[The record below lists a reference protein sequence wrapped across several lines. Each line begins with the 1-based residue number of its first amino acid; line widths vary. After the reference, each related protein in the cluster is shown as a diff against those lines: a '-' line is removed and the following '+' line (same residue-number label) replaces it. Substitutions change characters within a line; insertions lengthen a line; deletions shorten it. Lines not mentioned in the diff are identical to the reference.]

1 MSTKTLRKRIALVA
15 VSALGFGLLS
25 MVPAQAVATTLTASS
40 TTGTISASASGTVA
54 NGTFSVTLVEAA
66 ATTWTNGATITLKV
80 ADKYG
85 AVDVCTVKAN
95 DDGSPAGTVT
105 MAGTS
110 DFMFLSTASLPTL
123 AVASGALTV
132 TIAAGDA
139 TYTDNGEI
147 EHVTISGLTVTCP
160 TTAPIGNLYIKVTAG
175 GAELDGANVVM
186 TGSVNQTI
194 GNTVTKLP
202 VRFTVGN
209 FPVQAAYE
217 GTNNVAAAIV
227 NAANLQ
233 VRETRSAIVVS
244 PLWSQDA
251 VTVTYDDAGAEDS
264 QGTPVACTT
273 ATDQFE
279 VTAHG
284 LRTGDAIRVVENG
297 TASGF
302 TDATTYYAVV
312 ASASPDCFGL
322 ASTLALAAAGT
333 IVNGV
338 ADATNVTLLYLGAGM
353 PATLT
358 IGSATASDVNVGST
372 VTLPA
377 SAATVD
383 AFGVAT
389 STVWLGKI
397 GVVSASYKQ
406 EAVGTATAIAA
417 NTSFTTSSTVGKI
430 NIVGTT
436 GSIVDDNAA
445 PRVTITLTNGVFY
458 SAPGTVTGGA
468 VVSTQ
473 SYPSATLVIAPSA
486 DTVSVDVGTYRF
498 NTGVAAGSFLSFTA
512 TVTNDTNPT
521 SWTPTAIT
529 NSAQRHIAILAGA
542 SI

>member
-15 VSALGFGLLS
+15 VSAMGFGLLS

-40 TTGTISASASGTVA
+40 TTGTISAAASGTVA

-132 TIAAGDA
+132 TVAAGDA

-175 GAELDGANVVM
+175 TSELDGANVVM

-194 GNTVTKLP
+194 SDSVTKLP

-233 VRETRSAIVVS
+233 VRETTSAITLS
-244 PLWSQDA
+244 PLWAQDA
-251 VTVTYDDAGAEDS
+251 VTVTYDDAGAADS
-264 QGTPVACTT
+264 G
-273 ATDQFE
+273 
-279 VTAHG
+279 
-284 LRTGDAIRVVENG
+284 
-297 TASGF
+297 
-302 TDATTYYAVV
+302 
-312 ASASPDCFGL
+312 
-322 ASTLALAAAGT
+322 
-333 IVNGV
+333 
-338 ADATNVTLLYLGAGM
+338 
-353 PATLT
+353 
-358 IGSATASDVNVGST
+358 ATAYNSYRSIRSDR
-372 VTLPA
+372 
-377 SAATVD
+377 
-383 AFGVAT
+383 
-389 STVWLGKI
+389 
-397 GVVSASYKQ
+397 
-406 EAVGTATAIAA
+406 
-417 NTSFTTSSTVGKI
+417 
-430 NIVGTT
+430 
-436 GSIVDDNAA
+436 
-445 PRVTITLTNGVFY
+445 PRIKN
-458 SAPGTVTGGA
+458 
-468 VVSTQ
+468 
-473 SYPSATLVIAPSA
+473 
-486 DTVSVDVGTYRF
+486 
-498 NTGVAAGSFLSFTA
+498 
-512 TVTNDTNPT
+512 
-521 SWTPTAIT
+521 W
-529 NSAQRHIAILAGA
+529 
-542 SI
+542 